1 MSIKGGKESQS
12 SSIIQLF
19 GRKNRDYQDHLITF
33 GNRFRALTRIFPR
46 FFSVALWELYFSQL
60 FSAIKLHGE
69 KDIIWLNGMRIQ
81 NRRYHEK
88 LFCFIYVLHLYAFFV
103 SSLSVHFYSFFSWE
117 LHVGFIFTSLISTIA
132 AYRNLSFY
140 ITKLDI
146 SLQNGDL
153 SGLLLLYSSLG
164 DAEGIEKLA
173 SLTGKSCLLKTACY
187 YLILFVCMQI
197 NPKAAEY
204 TVFNFLWIAWSS
216 IFMFFHRNIC
226 TLIVRKFVVLLPCIG
241 DVSSFIHPI
250 SIRYI
255 ITFKCFTYDFNFMYL
270 QYQSGTQYANGF
282 AVEDI
287 ER

>member
-1 MSIKGGKESQS
+1 MAY
-12 SSIIQLF
+12 IQ
-19 GRKNRDYQDHLITF
+19 GYRRH
-33 GNRFRALTRIFPR
+33 
-46 FFSVALWELYFSQL
+46 QL

-103 SSLSVHFYSFFSWE
+103 SSLT
-117 LHVGFIFTSLISTIA
+117 L
-132 AYRNLSFY
+132 LSFY

-197 NPKAAEY
+197 NPKAAEK
-204 TVFNFLWIAWSS
+204 NAWSS